1 MGCVYYNIRDCS
13 VMSTRMIGIQVRSEF
28 VVPDVYMSGTTE
40 EIEEALWIGSV
51 IQNAVRT
58 KRDEDVS
65 VVVERIVAEKDA
77 EMNKAVGRYV
87 KQIEE
92 LGAEQKRL
100 IEEHERVMK
109 EGQMLWERGADKKWN
124 GRVSELEREV
134 EMIRGRYE
142 VLEAKKCAL
151 EMERDADVKR
161 AVEGCQKMMERIVAE
176 KEMQVQQMIVAYR
189 GLEAGL
195 GRVGGDIEKLG
206 GLVQKR
212 MSGAVNV
219 KTKGNDYEKEFRDK
233 LVRAYGL
240 CGGFSLK
247 ETRLGMGH
255 EMDFIMGMEGGVV
268 MWELKDYSAVVPKSE
283 VEKFMRDLKGNE
295 LAKIG
300 VMVSRRTDIVGR
312 GAGGGCVGDITV
324 DFYDDKMMIFLNRF
338 EECEDEGRVLQM
350 MACLFRTWWE
360 QGKVGMDMD
369 RIGLMREI
377 EKGVEVVGERRKEW
391 RQHKSKMEEIVRWM
405 SGMIEESEGRLE
417 RLLEK
422 VKGMRGGVGE
432 GMVDDEGEMIS
443 VFREVDDRRSQ
454 DIIQNIMKVCKMGEG
469 SIELREIVEGL
480 VDGGYYTVSRDTV
493 RSYVMSVLRD
503 EVVGRRGAVKTVT
516 GLMMR

>member
-1 MGCVYYNIRDCS
+1 
-13 VMSTRMIGIQVRSEF
+13 MSSRMIGIQVRCEF
-28 VVPDVYMSGTTE
+28 VVPDVYTSGTTE
-40 EIEEALWIGSV
+40 EIEEALWIGSL
-51 IQNAVRT
+51 IQEAVRT
-58 KRDEDVS
+58 RRDEDVS
-65 VVVERIVAEKDA
+65 VVVDRIVAEKDLETKKIVA
-77 EMNKAVGRYV
+77 GYM
-87 KQIEE
+87 KQIEV
-92 LGAEQKRL
+92 LRVEQKEL
-100 IEEHERVMK
+100 VAEHDAAMK
-109 EGQMLWERGADKKWN
+109 EGQELWVSGADRKWN

-134 EMIRGRYE
+134 ETIRGRYD
-142 VLEAKKCAL
+142 VLEARKCAL

-176 KEMQVQQMIVAYR
+176 KELQVKQMIVAYR
-189 GLEAGL
+189 GLENGL
-195 GRVGGDIEKLG
+195 GMAVGEIEKLG

-219 KTKGNDYEKEFRDK
+219 KTKGNEYEREFRDK

-300 VMVSRRTDIVGR
+300 VMVSRRTDIVGH
-312 GAGGGCVGDITV
+312 GSGCGDITV

-338 EECEDEGRVLQM
+338 EECDDEGRVLQM
-350 MACLFRTWWE
+350 LACLFRTWWE

-377 EKGVEVVGERRKEW
+377 EKGVGVVGERRKEW

-417 RLLEK
+417 RLLDR
-422 VKGMRGGVGE
+422 VKGMRSGVGE
-432 GMVDDEGEMIS
+432 GMVDDGDGDGNSGSGSRS

-454 DIIQNIMKVCKMGEG
+454 DIIQNIMKVCKMGSEG

-503 EVVGRRGAVKTVT
+503 EVVGRRGAVKTVG
-516 GLMMR
+516 GLVMRG

>member
-1 MGCVYYNIRDCS
+1 MAA
-13 VMSTRMIGIQVRSEF
+13 STRMIGIQVRGEF

-65 VVVERIVAEKDA
+65 VVVDRIVAEKDA
-77 EMNKAVGRYV
+77 EMKRIVGGYV

-92 LGAEQKRL
+92 LGAEQRRL
-100 IEEHERVMK
+100 VEEHERVMA
-109 EGQMLWERGADKKWN
+109 EGKMLWERGADKKWN
-124 GRVSELEREV
+124 GRIESLEREV

-161 AVEGCQKMMERIVAE
+161 AVEGCEKMMERIVAE
-176 KEMQVQQMIVAYR
+176 KEMQVQQMIAAYR

-195 GRVGGDIEKLG
+195 GKVGGDIEKLG

-212 MSGAVNV
+212 VSGAVNV
-219 KTKGNDYEKEFRDK
+219 KTKGNDYENEFRDK

-240 CGGFSLK
+240 CWGFSLK

-312 GAGGGCVGDITV
+312 GGSGGGVGCVGDITV

-350 MACLFRTWWE
+350 LACLFRTWWE

-432 GMVDDEGEMIS
+432 MVDEDGGDG
-443 VFREVDDRRSQ
+443 FRSIFRDVDDRRSQ
-454 DIIQNIMKVCKMGEG
+454 DIIQNIMKVCKFGGGGE
-469 SIELREIVEGL
+469 SVELREIVEGL

-503 EVVGRRGAVKTVT
+503 EVVGRRGAVKTVC
-516 GLMMR
+516 GLTMR

>member
-1 MGCVYYNIRDCS
+1 
-13 VMSTRMIGIQVRSEF
+13 MSSRMIGIQVRCEF
-28 VVPDVYMSGTTE
+28 VVPDVYTSGTTE

-77 EMNKAVGRYV
+77 EMNKAVGKYV

-100 IEEHERVMK
+100 VEEHERVMA
-109 EGQMLWERGADKKWN
+109 EGKMLWEKGCDKKWN

-142 VLEAKKCAL
+142 VLEARKCAL
-151 EMERDADVKR
+151 ETERDVEVKR

-176 KEMQVQQMIVAYR
+176 KELQVKQMIVAYR
-189 GLEAGL
+189 GLENGL
-195 GRVGGDIEKLG
+195 GMAVGEIEKLG

-219 KTKGNDYEKEFRDK
+219 KTKGNEYEREFRDK

-240 CGGFSLK
+240 CVGFSLK

-312 GAGGGCVGDITV
+312 GGGGGSGSGNGVGDITV

-377 EKGVEVVGERRKEW
+377 EKGVGVVGERRKEW

-417 RLLEK
+417 RLLDR

-432 GMVDDEGEMIS
+432 MVDDEEEMMS

-454 DIIQNIMKVCKMGEG
+454 DIIQNIMKVCKIGDG
-469 SIELREIVEGL
+469 NVELREIVEGL

-503 EVVGRRGAVKTVT
+503 EVVGRRGAVKTVG
-516 GLMMR
+516 GLVMRG

>member
-1 MGCVYYNIRDCS
+1 
-13 VMSTRMIGIQVRSEF
+13 
-28 VVPDVYMSGTTE
+28 
-40 EIEEALWIGSV
+40 
-51 IQNAVRT
+51 
-58 KRDEDVS
+58 
-65 VVVERIVAEKDA
+65 
-77 EMNKAVGRYV
+77 
-87 KQIEE
+87 
-92 LGAEQKRL
+92 
-100 IEEHERVMK
+100 
-109 EGQMLWERGADKKWN
+109 
-124 GRVSELEREV
+124 
-134 EMIRGRYE
+134 
-142 VLEAKKCAL
+142 
-151 EMERDADVKR
+151 
-161 AVEGCQKMMERIVAE
+161 
-176 KEMQVQQMIVAYR
+176 
-189 GLEAGL
+189 
-195 GRVGGDIEKLG
+195 
-206 GLVQKR
+206 
-212 MSGAVNV
+212 VNV
-219 KTKGNDYEKEFRDK
+219 KTKGNEYEREFRDK

-240 CGGFSLK
+240 CVGFSLK

-312 GAGGGCVGDITV
+312 GVSGSGCGDITV

-338 EECEDEGRVLQM
+338 EECDDEGRVLQM
-350 MACLFRTWWE
+350 LACLFRTWWE

-377 EKGVEVVGERRKEW
+377 EKGVGVVGERRKEW

-417 RLLEK
+417 RLLDR
-422 VKGMRGGVGE
+422 VKGMRSGIGE
-432 GMVDDEGEMIS
+432 GMVDEGDRDSGSCLTRS
-443 VFREVDDRRSQ
+443 VFREIDDRRSQ
-454 DIIQNIMKVCKMGEG
+454 DIIQNIMKVCKMGGDEG

-503 EVVGRRGAVKTVT
+503 EVVGRRGAVKTVS
-516 GLMMR
+516 GLTMR

>member
-1 MGCVYYNIRDCS
+1 
-13 VMSTRMIGIQVRSEF
+13 MIGIQVRGEF

-65 VVVERIVAEKDA
+65 VVVDRIVAEKDA
-77 EMNKAVGRYV
+77 EMKRIVGGYV

-92 LGAEQKRL
+92 LGTEQRRL
-100 IEEHERVMK
+100 VEEHERVMA
-109 EGQMLWERGADKKWN
+109 EGKMLWERGADKKWN
-124 GRVSELEREV
+124 GRVEALEREV
-134 EMIRGRYE
+134 ETIRGRYD
-142 VLEAKKCAL
+142 VLEARKCAL

-176 KEMQVQQMIVAYR
+176 KEMQVQQMIAAYR

-195 GRVGGDIEKLG
+195 GKVGGDIEKLG

-212 MSGAVNV
+212 VSGAVNV

-240 CGGFSLK
+240 CWGFSLK

-312 GAGGGCVGDITV
+312 GSGGSGSGSGVGDITV

-338 EECEDEGRVLQM
+338 EECDDEGRVLQM
-350 MACLFRTWWE
+350 LACLFRTWWE

-432 GMVDDEGEMIS
+432 MVDEEGEMRS

-454 DIIQNIMKVCKMGEG
+454 DIIQNIMKVCKFGEG
-469 SIELREIVEGL
+469 SCIELREIVEGL

-503 EVVGRRGAVKTVT
+503 EVVGRRGAVKTVG

>member
-1 MGCVYYNIRDCS
+1 MAS
-13 VMSTRMIGIQVRSEF
+13 RMIGIQVRSDF
-28 VVPDVYMSGTTE
+28 VVPDVYTSGTSE
-40 EIEEALWIGSV
+40 EIEEALWIGSLV
-51 IQNAVRT
+51 QGAVRT
-58 KRDEDVS
+58 RRDEDVS
-65 VVVERIVAEKDA
+65 VVVERIVAEKDL
-77 EMNKAVGRYV
+77 ETKKIVGGYM
-87 KQIEE
+87 KQIDVLRE
-92 LGAEQKRL
+92 EQKRL
-100 IEEHERVMK
+100 IAEHDAAMK
-109 EGQMLWERGADKKWN
+109 EGQELWERGSDKKWN
-124 GRVSELEREV
+124 GRVETLEKEV

-142 VLEAKKCAL
+142 VLEARKCAL
-151 EMERDADVKR
+151 ETERDAEVKR
-161 AVEGCQKMMERIVAE
+161 AVEGCREMMERIVAE
-176 KEMQVQQMIVAYR
+176 KELQVKQLMVAYR
-189 GLEAGL
+189 GLENGL
-195 GRVGGDIEKLG
+195 GMAVGEIEKLG
-206 GLVQKR
+206 GLVQKK

-219 KTKGNDYEKEFRDK
+219 KTKGNEYEKEFRDK

-240 CGGFSLK
+240 CVGFSLK

-312 GAGGGCVGDITV
+312 GGSGSGCGDITV

-338 EECEDEGRVLQM
+338 EECDDEGRVLQM
-350 MACLFRTWWE
+350 LACLFRTWWE

-377 EKGVEVVGERRKEW
+377 EKGVEEIAVRRKEW
-391 RQHKSKMEEIVRWM
+391 RQHKSKMEEIIRWM

-417 RLLEK
+417 KLLDR
-422 VKGMRGGVGE
+422 VKGMAGGSGGD
-432 GMVDDEGEMIS
+432 GMVDDGDS
-443 VFREVDDRRSQ
+443 GSGNGSRRVFRDVDDRRSQ
-454 DIIQNIMKVCKMGEG
+454 DIIQNIMKVCKFGGGEG
-469 SIELREIVEGL
+469 TSVELREIVEGL

-503 EVVGRRGAVKTVT
+503 EVVGRRGAVKTVM
-516 GLMMR
+516 GLEMRG